1 MNQDPESTHDF
12 GAERPDCR
20 RINGGEYGLAAIA
33 AMILFDGFGCL
44 TIPLL

>member
-1 MNQDPESTHDF
+1 MNQEPESTFDS
-12 GAERPDCR
+12 GAEKPDCR
-20 RINGGEYGLAAIA
+20 RINGGEYGLAAIV